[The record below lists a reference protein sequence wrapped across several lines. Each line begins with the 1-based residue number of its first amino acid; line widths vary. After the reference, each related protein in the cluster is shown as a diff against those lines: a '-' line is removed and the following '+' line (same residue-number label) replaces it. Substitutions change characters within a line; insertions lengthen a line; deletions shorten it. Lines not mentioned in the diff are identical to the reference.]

1 MPVPS
6 KDKRDRKA
14 AEGYSDEGSHGIRRA
29 KKGAAA
35 AAGGG
40 GVGGQSP
47 PRGSPQPSSSGGMS
61 FADMFE
67 DLLELKY

>member
-29 KKGAAA
+29 KKGGG

-40 GVGGQSP
+40 GGGQSP
-47 PRGSPQPSSSGGMS
+47 SRGSPQPSSSSGMS